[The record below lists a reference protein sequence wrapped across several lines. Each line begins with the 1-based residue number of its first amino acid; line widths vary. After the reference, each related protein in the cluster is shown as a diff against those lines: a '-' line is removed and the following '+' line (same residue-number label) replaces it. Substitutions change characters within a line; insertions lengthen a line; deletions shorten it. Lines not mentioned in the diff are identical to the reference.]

1 MTRSLERCG
10 FLHERNNKMNGKEK
24 IQRSEKMNPIFIAP
38 YMLSLIDHFR
48 LFKKLVVRDESVRIV
63 ALVCSRC

>member
-10 FLHERNNKMNGKEK
+10 FLHERKNKMNGKEK

-38 YMLSLIDHFR
+38 YMLSLVDHFR
-48 LFKKLVVRDESVRIV
+48 LFKKTTCKRRVRTNCRFG
-63 ALVCSRC
+63 L